1 VPTLSWSRLPAQ
13 QGKPVGKLPLKAI
26 TALLATCVG
35 VTVANAQSCQLSAG
49 PKPPAVVELFT
60 SQGCSSCPPADQWL
74 STLKADK
81 EVIALS
87 FHVNYWN
94 YLGWKDPYATS
105 ETTERQRKIQQ
116 AIQGK
121 YVYTPQVVLNGQD
134 HRSWRG
140 QSPGGLSR
148 LPAEQAPSLRLVR
161 DGAQVTAQVGPQ
173 PSRGQLAGY
182 WAVLHDSLSQQVT
195 RGENAGVRLVNDHVV
210 TLYQPVTAW
219 SARTAH
225 TAQLT
230 LPPNTASQRVVFVVT
245 DANHT
250 QPLQGLVLQCS

>member
-1 VPTLSWSRLPAQ
+1 VPTFPRTRIPAH
-13 QGKPVGKLPLKAI
+13 QGQPPFPRPYTAI
-26 TALLATCVG
+26 AAL
-35 VTVANAQSCQLSAG
+35 VAAFSLVPMAHAQNCQRYAG

-94 YLGWKDPYATS
+94 YLGWKDPYATA

-140 QSPGGLSR
+140 QNPGGLPH
-148 LPAEQAPSLRLVR
+148 LPAEQAPTLRLVR
-161 DGAQVTAQVGPQ
+161 DGTQVTAQVGPQ
-173 PSRGQLAGY
+173 PGRGQMAGY

-219 SARTAH
+219 SARAAH

-250 QPLQGLVLQCS
+250 QPLQGLALQCS

>member
-1 VPTLSWSRLPAQ
+1 MPLFHWIQFLPRKTIVTLAAAVS
-13 QGKPVGKLPLKAI
+13 VMPLAR
-26 TALLATCVG
+26 
-35 VTVANAQSCQLSAG
+35 AQSCQRSAG
-49 PKPPAVVELFT
+49 AKPPAVVELFT

-94 YLGWKDPYATS
+94 HLGWKDPYATT

-116 AIQGK
+116 ALQGK

-134 HRSWRG
+134 HRSWQG
-140 QSPGGLSR
+140 QSPAGLLR
-148 LPAEQAPSLRLVR
+148 MTAEQAPTLSLVR
-161 DGAQVTAQVGPQ
+161 NGTQVAAQVGAQ
-173 PSRGQLAGY
+173 PGRAQLAGY
-182 WAVLHDSLSQQVT
+182 WAVLNDGLSQQVT

-219 SARTAH
+219 NAKTAH

-230 LPPNTASQRVVFVVT
+230 LPPHITNQRVVFVVT

-250 QPLQGLVLQCS
+250 RPLQGLTLQCS